1 MLFGHNSNVTIGGT
15 IFHVQTE
22 DRGTAI
28 AVIDTTVH
36 CHGRVMHRRKASY
49 LDLLPLNADSEQ
61 ALKLRLDEQ
70 HRAVMEELRSGALHL
85 DPPQAPAA
93 PPTSAAVAT
102 PAAKV
107 DPAAAAQN
115 SEIGLELMN
124 VKTWLSGRHATMQI
138 AVRHKNGGT
147 PVAGAGICVRI
158 DGAADRAEFS
168 TETRANGDALLEF
181 DMPRLTGDE
190 PALVIEAMVGAART
204 QLRFQLRAKPKVP
217 AAG

>member
-85 DPPQAPAA
+85 DPPQAPA
-93 PPTSAAVAT
+93 V
-102 PAAKV
+102 
-107 DPAAAAQN
+107 QN
-115 SEIGLELMN
+115 SEIELELMN
-124 VKTWLSGRHATMQI
+124 AKTWLSGRHATMQI